1 MLDTISR
8 HIKDKKFIRNSQYNF
23 PKGRSCLTS
32 LINSYDEMA
41 DLAEARRAVAVFYL
55 YFSNTFTLSVVRRL

>member
-8 HIKDKKFIRNSQYNF
+8 HMKDKKIIRNSQYNF

-32 LINSYDEMA
+32 LINSYNEMA

-55 YFSNTFTLSVVRRL
+55 YFSNTFTLSVVRSS